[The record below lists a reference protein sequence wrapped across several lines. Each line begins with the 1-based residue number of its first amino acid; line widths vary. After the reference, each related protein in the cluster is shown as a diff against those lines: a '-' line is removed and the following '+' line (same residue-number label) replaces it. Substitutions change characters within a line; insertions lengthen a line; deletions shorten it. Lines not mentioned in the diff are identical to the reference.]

1 MNDTIDAI
9 KAGEGISLDPAEG
22 ENEPGLR
29 REAWG
34 DLPPINITF
43 KANDGMLEFF
53 RQLDIEDVSYLLR
66 SPKASFK
73 LKRGSEEREFAA
85 VRHGHWTSYGY
96 VDSIF
101 GYGGEC
107 SLCHQQ
113 TEDNGYYCSYCGAK
127 MDDEL
132 QRKEDP
138 EIFGKG
144 DVIDGCHH
152 EHGKNDGRRPPK
164 PSKGE
169 TAGGCRE

>member
-1 MNDTIDAI
+1 MNNTIDAI

-29 REAWG
+29 RETWG

-43 KANDGMLEFF
+43 KANDGMSELF
-53 RQLDIEDVSYLLR
+53 RQLSIDDLDYLLR

-113 TEDNGYYCSYCGAK
+113 NEDNGYYCPCCGAK
-127 MDDEL
+127 MDDKM
-132 QRKEDP
+132 QREEDP
-138 EIFGKG
+138 ELF
-144 DVIDGCHH
+144 
-152 EHGKNDGRRPPK
+152 GRREL
-164 PSKGE
+164 SVE
-169 TAGGCRE
+169 FERNRRR